1 MRLQAG
7 KEVVVQHSHEA
18 VFRPFKNHAP
28 KVPDQHDGMSLS
40 RRTTSFTDAWNERC
54 DPFEWTKEADELID
68 KAKRKK
74 TSLTRH

>member
-1 MRLQAG
+1 
-7 KEVVVQHSHEA
+7 
-18 VFRPFKNHAP
+18 
-28 KVPDQHDGMSLS
+28 MSLS